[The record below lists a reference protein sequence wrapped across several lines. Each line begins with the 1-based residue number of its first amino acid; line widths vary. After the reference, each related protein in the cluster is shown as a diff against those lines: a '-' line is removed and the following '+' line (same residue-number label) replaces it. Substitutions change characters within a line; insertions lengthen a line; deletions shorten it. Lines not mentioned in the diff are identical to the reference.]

1 MNNYLKPLIGKLAS
15 FAKTRM
21 GFSHPPRL
29 FLKNDLKNSKKPLG
43 RTAFYDPNDQSITL
57 FITARHPKDILR
69 SFAHELVHHTQNLR
83 GDLDPE
89 KVGPMGPNYAQDNK
103 HMRKMETQA
112 YLIGNMCFRDF
123 EDGLDYEDKKLYKLA
138 ESKFLKENK
147 TMTTKITKEYLKE
160 TIEKILAQRMSEN
173 RGVTIQLS
181 QAEKQQVSEKGEKHG
196 LASAKIE
203 LRKIITKKMKARGAP
218 ISGSDLSNKVE
229 KFFDSAN
236 ASINISTKN
245 FKKTDNTGTVAPA
258 LSKESVNVDIEK
270 SELEENEELEE
281 KRGKKKSGLNN
292 PKKADLNKDGKLSKY
307 EKRRGKAIE
316 KAMAAEQV
324 KNFLQEGVIKNS
336 VNFPTIK
343 LSRSSNYRLIL
354 IHQDEPGMLG
364 KITNEIAKEKLN
376 ISDMINKSRNNI
388 AVTLIDTSEKP
399 SDDLINAI
407 RQIPSLVSARL
418 CN

>member
-29 FLKNDLKNSKKPLG
+29 FLKNDLQNSKKPLG

-160 TIEKILAQRMSEN
+160 TIEKILAQRISEN
-173 RGVTIQLS
+173 ITVNRVTIQKALDAGHKTAKAIAKHIMGMRQSEDPRPGSGKVDQLS
-181 QAEKQQVSEKGEKHG
+181 TTEKAVAELLKDMTQDKSM
-196 LASAKIE
+196 A
-203 LRKIITKKMKARGAP
+203 TK
-218 ISGSDLSNKVE
+218 
-229 KFFDSAN
+229 
-236 ASINISTKN
+236 
-245 FKKTDNTGTVAPA
+245 PA
-258 LSKESVNVDIEK
+258 TESVKLDIEK

-281 KRGKKKSGLNN
+281 KRGKKKSGLKN

-307 EKRRGKAIE
+307 EKRRGRAIE

-324 KNFLQEGVIKNS
+324 NTPESEINLYEERFTPRN
-336 VNFPTIK
+336 T
-343 LSRSSNYRLIL
+343 RLF
-354 IHQDEPGMLG
+354 
-364 KITNEIAKEKLN
+364 EKLLN
-376 ISDMINKSRNNI
+376 EWTK
-388 AVTLIDTSEKP
+388 
-399 SDDLINAI
+399 
-407 RQIPSLVSARL
+407 
-418 CN
+418 

>member
-160 TIEKILAQRMSEN
+160 TIEKILEQR
-173 RGVTIQLS
+173 I
-181 QAEKQQVSEKGEKHG
+181 SEKTGQQTTAGPSGEIY
-196 LASAKIE
+196 LSADEKARVQKIGDE
-203 LRKIITKKMKARGAP
+203 QGEGAARRALRKIAMSRNDGKRIDAETMVVNDLMKK
-218 ISGSDLSNKVE
+218 LNT
-229 KFFDSAN
+229 
-236 ASINISTKN
+236 ST
-245 FKKTDNTGTVAPA
+245 FKKEKGTAVAPVK
-258 LSKESVNVDIEK
+258 KESVNVDIEK

-324 KNFLQEGVIKNS
+324 NTPESEIHLYEERFTPRN
-336 VNFPTIK
+336 T
-343 LSRSSNYRLIL
+343 RLF
-354 IHQDEPGMLG
+354 
-364 KITNEIAKEKLN
+364 EKLLN
-376 ISDMINKSRNNI
+376 EWTK
-388 AVTLIDTSEKP
+388 
-399 SDDLINAI
+399 
-407 RQIPSLVSARL
+407 
-418 CN
+418 